1 MTPCAILALEARAR
15 RMAAL
20 GVSITFAPCELS
32 ALADW
37 LAQQAP
43 RAPP

>member
-1 MTPCAILALEARAR
+1 MTPCALLVLEARAR
-15 RMAAL
+15 RMAQL
-20 GVSITFAPCELS
+20 GVSITFAPGELML
-32 ALADW
+32 LADW